1 VNDNSCDI
9 HFANSYIC
17 AANMSYKSLQDCIT
31 DLEKHGHLIRIK
43 EEVDPYLQMAAIH
56 LRVFEHGGPAI
67 LFENVRGSKFP
78 AVSNLFGTLERSK
91 FIFRDTLDKIKI
103 LVDLKSD
110 PIKGIKHPFK
120 YLNVAAMALSALPM
134 KTGRNAP
141 VNFAKCKIS
150 DLPQI
155 VNWPRDGGPFVTMP
169 QVYTEDADKPGIMNA
184 NLGMYRIQMAGNDY
198 ILNEEIGLH
207 YQLHRG
213 IGVHQTK
220 ANAKGQPLK
229 VSIFV
234 GGPPSHPVA
243 AVMPLPEGLSEMTFA
258 GALGNRRFRYFYD
271 DEGFCLS
278 ADADF
283 VITGT
288 VMPHDNKPE
297 GPFGDH
303 LGYYSLKHLFPLLK
317 VHNVYHRK
325 DAVWSFTVVG
335 RPPQEDTSFGALIHE
350 ITGSAIPKEIPGLH
364 AVNAV
369 DAAGVHPLLFAIGSE
384 RYTPYSN
391 ERKPQEILT
400 IANHILGKGQLSL
413 AKYLFIAAQEDD
425 PALDVNDIGGFLKH
439 ILQRIDLSRNLHFY
453 TNTTIDTLDYSGS
466 GLNSGSKVAVAVA
479 GAVIRELWLELP
491 AGFTLPLPFVNYK
504 MVMPGVLAVEVPKN
518 IRHSDSALIFEIL
531 EEELKD
537 AELNGLPLIV
547 LCDDAAFTAQNL
559 NNFVWVTFTRSNPS
573 HDIYGINSFT
583 EHKHWGCKGPLI
595 IDARIKPHHAP
606 VLEKDP
612 EVEMLVDKMG
622 EKGGSLYGII

>member
-1 VNDNSCDI
+1 
-9 HFANSYIC
+9 
-17 AANMSYKSLQDCIT
+17 MSYKSLNDCIT

-56 LRVFEHGGPAI
+56 LRVFEHQGPAI
-67 LFENVRGSKFP
+67 LFENVKGSKFP
-78 AVSNLFGTLERSK
+78 AASNLFGTLDRSR
-91 FIFRDTLDKIKI
+91 FIFRDTLDKIKT
-103 LVDLKSD
+103 LVDLKTD
-110 PIKGIKHPFK
+110 PVKAIKNPFK
-120 YLNVAAMALSALPM
+120 YSNVAFTALSALPM
-134 KTGRNAP
+134 KTGSNAP
-141 VNFAKCKIS
+141 IYFGRCLAS
-150 DLPQI
+150 ELPQI
-155 VNWPRDGGPFVTMP
+155 VNWPNDGGPFVTMP

-198 ILNEEIGLH
+198 VPDAEMGLH

-213 IGVHQTK
+213 IGVHQAK
-220 ANAKGQPLK
+220 ANAKGLPLK

-271 DEGFCLS
+271 QEGFCLS

-303 LGYYSLKHLFPLLK
+303 LGYYSLKHPFPLLK
-317 VHNVYHRK
+317 IHNIYHRK
-325 DAVWSFTVVG
+325 DAIWSFTVVG

-350 ITGSAIPKEIPGLH
+350 ITGKAIPKEIPGLH

-391 ERKPQEILT
+391 ERRPQEILT

-413 AKYLFIAAQEDD
+413 AKYLFIAAREDD
-425 PALDVNDIGGFLKH
+425 PKLDVNDIGGFLKH
-439 ILQRIDLSRNLHFY
+439 ILQRIDLERDLHFY
-453 TNTTIDTLDYSGS
+453 TKTTIDTLDYSGS
-466 GLNSGSKVAVAVA
+466 GLNSGSKVAIAVA
-479 GAVIRELWLELP
+479 GEIKRELWTALP
-491 AGFTLPLPFVNYK
+491 AYFNLPRPFVNWQ

-518 IRHSDSALIFEIL
+518 IKSSDIPLIMEIL
-531 EEELKD
+531 QEHLGEMEL
-537 AELNGLPLIV
+537 EGLPLMV
-547 LCDDAAFTAQNL
+547 LCDDAAFTAQNI

-573 HDIYGINSFT
+573 HDFYGINSVT

-606 VLEKDP
+606 VLERDP
-612 EVEMLVDKMG
+612 LVEKTVDKMG
-622 EKGGSLYGII
+622 EKGGALYGII

>member
-1 VNDNSCDI
+1 
-9 HFANSYIC
+9 
-17 AANMSYKSLQDCIT
+17 
-31 DLEKHGHLIRIK
+31 
-43 EEVDPYLQMAAIH
+43 
-56 LRVFEHGGPAI
+56 
-67 LFENVRGSKFP
+67 
-78 AVSNLFGTLERSK
+78 
-91 FIFRDTLDKIKI
+91 
-103 LVDLKSD
+103 
-110 PIKGIKHPFK
+110 
-120 YLNVAAMALSALPM
+120 
-134 KTGRNAP
+134 
-141 VNFAKCKIS
+141 
-150 DLPQI
+150 
-155 VNWPRDGGPFVTMP
+155 
-169 QVYTEDADKPGIMNA
+169 
-184 NLGMYRIQMAGNDY
+184 
-198 ILNEEIGLH
+198 
-207 YQLHRG
+207 
-213 IGVHQTK
+213 
-220 ANAKGQPLK
+220 
-229 VSIFV
+229 
-234 GGPPSHPVA
+234 
-243 AVMPLPEGLSEMTFA
+243 LSEMTCA

-271 DEGFCLS
+271 NEGFCIS

-303 LGYYSLKHLFPLLK
+303 LGYYSLKHPFPLLK

-325 DAVWSFTVVG
+325 DAIWSFTVVG

-384 RYTPYSN
+384 RYTPYSK
-391 ERKPQEILT
+391 ERRPQEILT

-425 PALDVNDIGGFLKH
+425 PKLNVNDIGGFLKH
-439 ILQRIDLSRNLHFY
+439 ILQRIDLTRDLHFY

-466 GLNSGSKVAVAVA
+466 GLNAGSKVAVAVA
-479 GAVIRELWLELP
+479 GEIKRELWNEVPASFDLP
-491 AGFTLPLPFVNYK
+491 RPFEKYK

-518 IRHSDSALIFEIL
+518 IRSSDMPLMLEIL
-531 EEELKD
+531 DEHLQD
-537 AELNGLPLIV
+537 AELSGLPLMV
-547 LCDDAAFTAQNL
+547 FCDDAAFTAQSI

-583 EHKHWGCKGPLI
+583 EYKHWGCKGPLI

-612 EVEMLVDKMG
+612 EVEKLVDKMG
-622 EKGGSLYGII
+622 EKGGALYGII